1 MGGRM
6 SSRIRI
12 YNDAG
17 CRTVQEGSVPDMG
30 KYLNT
35 GKGVVLSI
43 ILYLFFENVQY
54 SQPGD
59 IYPIL
64 YLKIIIYGQE
74 CWFGVRNFIISKNP
88 YYGLELLL
96 QCLKDEEVGIMP

>member
-1 MGGRM
+1 M

-35 GKGVVLSI
+35 GNAGFASVKRSI
-43 ILYLFFENVQY
+43 YVDKTGRPALYE
-54 SQPGD
+54 
-59 IYPIL
+59 
-64 YLKIIIYGQE
+64 
-74 CWFGVRNFIISKNP
+74 
-88 YYGLELLL
+88 
-96 QCLKDEEVGIMP
+96 

>member
-1 MGGRM
+1 MIAETMGGRM

-35 GKGVVLSI
+35 GNAGFDSVKRSI
-43 ILYLFFENVQY
+43 YVDKTGMIA
-54 SQPGD
+54 
-59 IYPIL
+59 
-64 YLKIIIYGQE
+64 
-74 CWFGVRNFIISKNP
+74 FINQTLGTSDK
-88 YYGLELLL
+88 LT
-96 QCLKDEEVGIMP
+96 

>member
-1 MGGRM
+1 M

-35 GKGVVLSI
+35 GNAGFDSVNDCV
-43 ILYLFFENVQY
+43 YQQY
-54 SQPGD
+54 IGD
-59 IYPIL
+59 
-64 YLKIIIYGQE
+64 K
-74 CWFGVRNFIISKNP
+74 R
-88 YYGLELLL
+88 
-96 QCLKDEEVGIMP
+96 

>member
-1 MGGRM
+1 M

-35 GKGVVLSI
+35 GNAGFDSVKRSI
-43 ILYLFFENVQY
+43 YVDKTGDDCVYQQY
-54 SQPGD
+54 IGD
-59 IYPIL
+59 
-64 YLKIIIYGQE
+64 K
-74 CWFGVRNFIISKNP
+74 R
-88 YYGLELLL
+88 
-96 QCLKDEEVGIMP
+96 